1 MWTIMALAT
10 MIGLEIVSAAYI
22 VLREKKY
29 VPPKELF
36 ERTGNTFIRDLT
48 EARKSCRY
56 VDTLFPHPY
65 VAFVHHGNPPCGI
78 AGINNIGLFGDDFP
92 LEKRADRFVILLT
105 GGSVAAQLGQ
115 LTKGHPK
122 YLEIALNNR
131 FASPNGKPF
140 LVLNGGDG
148 AWKQPQ
154 QLILFAMY
162 VDVVDAV
169 VTLDGVNEMRLL
181 ESPVRFE
188 YPASNFMTVNPMVN
202 RDYGDVVVNWIAGK
216 LVGAMS
222 DNAVFSRSHTAYVI
236 ARRLERW
243 ATRPPGEGT
252 RVTTLETIFAMP
264 AEWQPGRRFEANIGQ
279 YQKYIRAMDAIARD
293 RRVLTAHFVQPVPAI
308 GKTLTTEEQATVG
321 DLQYRDVYLRMTR
334 RLLDLN
340 RSGTN
345 VHDLLDLFEK
355 EAGTLYEDAVH
366 LRREA
371 DGESRGNRLMAERMA
386 ETLALDWRL
395 KRR

>member
-1 MWTIMALAT
+1 MALAT
-10 MIGLEIVSAAYI
+10 VIGLEIVSAAYI

-92 LEKRADRFVILLT
+92 LEKRTDRFVILLT

-122 YLEIALNNR
+122 YLEIALNER

-162 VDVVDAV
+162 ADVVDAV

-202 RDYGDVVVNWIAGK
+202 RDYADVVANWVAGK
-216 LVGAMS
+216 LVGAMN
-222 DNAVFSRSHTAYVI
+222 DNAVFSHSHTAYVI

-252 RVTTLETIFAMP
+252 RVTSLETIFAMP

-293 RRVLTAHFVQPVPAI
+293 QRVLTAHFVQPVPAI

-345 VHDLLDLFEK
+345 VHDLLDVFEK

>member
-1 MWTIMALAT
+1 
-10 MIGLEIVSAAYI
+10 
-22 VLREKKY
+22 
-29 VPPKELF
+29 
-36 ERTGNTFIRDLT
+36 
-48 EARKSCRY
+48 
-56 VDTLFPHPY
+56 
-65 VAFVHHGNPPCGI
+65 
-78 AGINNIGLFGDDFP
+78 
-92 LEKRADRFVILLT
+92 
-105 GGSVAAQLGQ
+105 
-115 LTKGHPK
+115 
-122 YLEIALNNR
+122 
-131 FASPNGKPF
+131 
-140 LVLNGGDG
+140 
-148 AWKQPQ
+148 
-154 QLILFAMY
+154 
-162 VDVVDAV
+162 
-169 VTLDGVNEMRLL
+169 
-181 ESPVRFE
+181 
-188 YPASNFMTVNPMVN
+188 
-202 RDYGDVVVNWIAGK
+202 
-216 LVGAMS
+216 MS